1 MTTLPPRKA
10 TTYDAHGGGRPRKQ
24 CPPHGPR
31 LREPLAD
38 GGYVLRCLSCGA
50 LSPDRGDK
58 GAEASGTDPD
68 SLRQPRESGK
78 NRRPNHYAP
87 ASERLLQ

>member
-1 MTTLPPRKA
+1 MTIPRMA
-10 TTYDAHGGGRPRKQ
+10 WTSSGGRGGGRLRKQ

-50 LSPDRGDK
+50 LSPDRGEQ
-58 GAEASGTDPD
+58 GADEAPDRVPDP
-68 SLRQPRESGK
+68 L
-78 NRRPNHYAP
+78 AA
-87 ASERLLQ
+87 AS